1 MHPLLT
7 PINRYGYY
15 LLAWT
20 PLAGILAYL
29 LAVPGNL
36 GWLDA
41 TVLVLP
47 LCLVYQFVCLS
58 AWYMCKAAPLR
69 GASLIRIRLTHL
81 VAAVVIS
88 LLWIEFARLLAYV
101 LSQTAPFRGL
111 SERFAPQVP
120 VLFGVGFLFYLL
132 SVAAHYVILAIEESR
147 QAEARALET
156 SIFARDAELR
166 ALKAQVNPHFL
177 FNSLNSISALTS
189 VDPAKAREM
198 CILLAEFLRMTLG
211 LGEKTSACLSRKNS
225 LSFIA
230 ILRSRRFA
238 LARAC

>member
-7 PINRYGYY
+7 PINRYGFY

-20 PLAGILAYL
+20 PLAGILDYL
-29 LAVPGNL
+29 LAVPGHL

-47 LCLVYQFVCLS
+47 LCLIYQFVCLS

-69 GASLIRIRLTHL
+69 GGSFLRIRLTHL

-101 LSQTAPFRGL
+101 LSETAPFRGL
-111 SERFAPQVP
+111 DERFAPQVP

-156 SIFARDAELR
+156 SILARDAEL
-166 ALKAQVNPHFL
+166 KA
-177 FNSLNSISALTS
+177 
-189 VDPAKAREM
+189 
-198 CILLAEFLRMTLG
+198 
-211 LGEKTSACLSRKNS
+211 
-225 LSFIA
+225 
-230 ILRSRRFA
+230 
-238 LARAC
+238 